1 MVARVFLVEKATRQF
16 SDRKFLC
23 PWQSSK
29 FSKIFTSLSFCIETK
44 VLDKVQFFKIPF
56 HLGSVWQIYKYQT
69 GVSSLSWAHSHL
81 LSRITTILA
90 HLYIFS
96 RFASVFDFLNVLIPQ
111 RCYNFKANSFACS
124 FHYMFDWTFCWIQV
138 NWTCLSIWFCEKYRL
153 FVSFFKRLKILYNQ
167 IWFFTVSI
175 RFYLLKGRQLRPLVT
190 KMEMGRKNWLT

>member
-81 LSRITTILA
+81 LSRITTELSMLFKIA
-90 HLYIFS
+90 GLYF
-96 RFASVFDFLNVLIPQ
+96 FFKFKPVNLFSVFVSLMIFFSFWFVRWVEYDHNLTPCRCKGNRNNRFWKPTLI
-111 RCYNFKANSFACS
+111 
-124 FHYMFDWTFCWIQV
+124 I
-138 NWTCLSIWFCEKYRL
+138 
-153 FVSFFKRLKILYNQ
+153 
-167 IWFFTVSI
+167 
-175 RFYLLKGRQLRPLVT
+175 G
-190 KMEMGRKNWLT
+190 